1 MHLRAIGRGVTQMI
15 AYFLVMNS
23 KRCIYR
29 LVKFNDYFSV
39 LQLYNFT
46 TNGRKGRQGS
56 IQKLRVPTTARYLIK
71 AWGARGG
78 THSTNDGDYPGT
90 FYGGRGAFKKG
101 TFRLNKGTVLNIVV
115 GQRGGN
121 SVEVKGGQ
129 STSRTAAELGLS
141 VEDNAG
147 TGGGGGSFV
156 YTSANALLLAAGG
169 GGGASAG
176 YNGVDGQ
183 AGSSGGSSVGNKS
196 SQVRRGGVGGNPGEC
211 NSVGASYHGGVGAGW
226 LRQGCARA
234 DTSHGERGGSRA
246 QGWVGGRAGGM
257 NSGSNGGPPPGAVGG
272 FGGGGGG
279 SEDNGASGGGGGY
292 SGGGSGTHPNQAG
305 GGGGSYCSGG
315 SCSGATGGNAKDD
328 GFVQIIKLPN

>member
-1 MHLRAIGRGVTQMI
+1 MYLRAIGRGFTQMI

-147 TGGGGGSFV
+147 TGD
-156 YTSANALLLAAGG
+156 
-169 GGGASAG
+169 GGACTAPS
-176 YNGVDGQ
+176 
-183 AGSSGGSSVGNKS
+183 
-196 SQVRRGGVGGNPGEC
+196 
-211 NSVGASYHGGVGAGW
+211 
-226 LRQGCARA
+226 
-234 DTSHGERGGSRA
+234 
-246 QGWVGGRAGGM
+246 
-257 NSGSNGGPPPGAVGG
+257 
-272 FGGGGGG
+272 
-279 SEDNGASGGGGGY
+279 
-292 SGGGSGTHPNQAG
+292 
-305 GGGGSYCSGG
+305 
-315 SCSGATGGNAKDD
+315 
-328 GFVQIIKLPN
+328 